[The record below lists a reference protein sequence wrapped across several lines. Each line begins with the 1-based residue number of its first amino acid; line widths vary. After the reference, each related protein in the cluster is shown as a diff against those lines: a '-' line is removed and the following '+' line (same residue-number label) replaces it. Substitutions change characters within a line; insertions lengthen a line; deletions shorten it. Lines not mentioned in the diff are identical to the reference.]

1 MNVYKFLS
9 LIFNYINTVSK
20 SLFYTSVVGIGI
32 IVALCFN
39 LIGQKERKH
48 RSETV
53 YLSYEE
59 RWVVRLPYLTRIFFS
74 FSFFLKIYF
83 NRIILVWIN
92 NTWFNPCPIYFQFG
106 KPIWFGNWKCKSS
119 SLLRSQSKCLLS
131 CWKRVL
137 QRFIW
142 VHGRSCHNGGCH
154 CQHASDIVCID
165 AFVASF

>member
-1 MNVYKFLS
+1 MLQSHWPKG
-9 LIFNYINTVSK
+9 K
-20 SLFYTSVVGIGI
+20 ETSVGDGISFVRG
-32 IVALCFN
+32 ALGCQAALFD
-39 LIGQKERKH
+39 
-48 RSETV
+48 T
-53 YLSYEE
+53 Y
-59 RWVVRLPYLTRIFFS
+59 
-74 FSFFLKIYF
+74 FFLFFLFFKIYF